1 MRQQTQCPVPKHG
14 CKLSL
19 PLWNLTS
26 VLARSAAMS
35 ASTDSAAKHQKS
47 ARESKAAARHHDLI
61 CPAPYQRPESAL
73 ELPLPQRSDPWPEL
87 PHNRDRGTPRGKVRL
102 AVNGWIRDGGAFDA

>member
-61 CPAPYQRPESAL
+61 CPAPYQRPESLRVIRCLPVTWQCGAL
-73 ELPLPQRSDPWPEL
+73 RGQGLISLEGG
-87 PHNRDRGTPRGKVRL
+87 NRGPV
-102 AVNGWIRDGGAFDA
+102 

>member
-1 MRQQTQCPVPKHG
+1 
-14 CKLSL
+14 
-19 PLWNLTS
+19 
-26 VLARSAAMS
+26 MS

-73 ELPLPQRSDPWPEL
+73 ELQKEA
-87 PHNRDRGTPRGKVRL
+87 G
-102 AVNGWIRDGGAFDA
+102 

>member
-1 MRQQTQCPVPKHG
+1 
-14 CKLSL
+14 
-19 PLWNLTS
+19 
-26 VLARSAAMS
+26 MS

-61 CPAPYQRPESAL
+61 CPAPYQRPESPL

-87 PHNRDRGTPRGKVRL
+87 LRVFGRLPFTDVMGFSEAGVRKASREETAGKYVPAAVSVYGDLTRL
-102 AVNGWIRDGGAFDA
+102 